1 MNPIQQTKTKQT
13 KTKKMVWFKV
23 NILQPSSSS
32 SMISSNS
39 KLYLFRDHFEL
50 LTNDDHQSSIVYG
63 QCKWMEIAG
72 IQVDTDRT
80 IITVNNQ
87 SGTDDHHQ
95 YRFQFSAEFEMRQ
108 FLDFVC
114 LIHQQMICHYHSN
127 KPNIL
132 RYAIACAK

>member
-1 MNPIQQTKTKQT
+1 
-13 KTKKMVWFKV
+13 
-23 NILQPSSSS
+23 
-32 SMISSNS
+32 MISSNS

-50 LTNDDHQSSIVYG
+50 LSNNDDHHQSSSIVYG

-80 IITVNNQ
+80 IITVNSQ
-87 SGTDDHHQ
+87 SGTDQ

-114 LIHQQMICHYHSN
+114 LIHQQMICNYHSN